1 MVKTLKELET
11 LIWQE
16 LMDIVGAGKGA
27 PPVRKSWP
35 QSGSPDWKIIDDVI
49 FMQLAE
55 TDDEIATPLDYDF
68 TADGDDLILKQ
79 GTTRVFNLRLNA
91 YGPKSYENLLRI
103 RIEMLR
109 GRKNLRKQQIYPV
122 PKRTPVIRAPE
133 LFQGR
138 WWERADMTLKFNVLM
153 VFETTVGT
161 IEKVN
166 VEVGANRP
174 GGSEIVIKDT
184 IHVRKG

>member
-1 MVKTLKELET
+1 
-11 LIWQE
+11 
-16 LMDIVGAGKGA
+16 
-27 PPVRKSWP
+27 
-35 QSGSPDWKIIDDVI
+35 
-49 FMQLAE
+49 
-55 TDDEIATPLDYDF
+55 
-68 TADGDDLILKQ
+68 
-79 GTTRVFNLRLNA
+79 
-91 YGPKSYENLLRI
+91 
-103 RIEMLR
+103 MLR

-122 PKRTPVIRAPE
+122 PERTPVIRAPE